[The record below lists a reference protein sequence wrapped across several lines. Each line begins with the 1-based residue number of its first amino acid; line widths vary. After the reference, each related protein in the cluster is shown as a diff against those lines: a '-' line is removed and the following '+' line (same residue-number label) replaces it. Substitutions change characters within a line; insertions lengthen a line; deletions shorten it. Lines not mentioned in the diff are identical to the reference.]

1 MILKE
6 STTCISMMEEDSNLR
21 FTKYSM
27 SSSVVLRNEGLLMR
41 YIYLTIIYMYIRI
54 CKYRYNGTTRS
65 ALTVHCHGNHFL
77 NTEKWV
83 QKVVTMVTYYY
94 DTLEFHF

>member
-1 MILKE
+1 MKQE
-6 STTCISMMEEDSNLR
+6 YYECVTAM
-21 FTKYSM
+21 
-27 SSSVVLRNEGLLMR
+27 V
-41 YIYLTIIYMYIRI
+41 I
-54 CKYRYNGTTRS
+54 CTSEYVNIDNDTMRS

-83 QKVVTMVTYYY
+83 QEAVTMVTYYY